1 MINDELIKTLT
12 YKEFKV
18 FCNQRA
24 CDGRWSMLEAMA
36 YLNII
41 DEIDKIKVKFL
52 GLIPLKK
59 KLILIEGAVFDYNG
73 DITEE
78 EFLDAFYEFLEDKG
92 WYFGGLTRE
101 EADE

>member
-18 FCNQRA
+18 FYNQRA
-24 CDGRWSMLEAMA
+24 CDGRLSIFEAMA
-36 YLNII
+36 YLDVI

-59 KLILIEGAVFDYNG
+59 K
-73 DITEE
+73 TEWARE
-78 EFLDAFYEFLEDKG
+78 KAWQDK
-92 WYFGGLTRE
+92 LHNN
-101 EADE
+101 

>member
-1 MINDELIKTLT
+1 MKIDKIINKREMIYMINDELIKTLT

-24 CDGRWSMLEAMA
+24 CDGRWSILEAMA
-36 YLNII
+36 YLDVI

-59 KLILIEGAVFDYNG
+59 K
-73 DITEE
+73 TELARE
-78 EFLDAFYEFLEDKG
+78 KAWQDK
-92 WYFGGLTRE
+92 LHNK
-101 EADE
+101 

>member
-12 YKEFKV
+12 YKEFKA

-36 YLNII
+36 YLDVI
-41 DEIDKIKVKFL
+41 DEIDKIEVKFL

-59 KLILIEGAVFDYNG
+59 ETELAREKAWQDKLHIYNKKTA
-73 DITEE
+73 INQ
-78 EFLDAFYEFLEDKG
+78 
-92 WYFGGLTRE
+92 
-101 EADE
+101 

>member
-1 MINDELIKTLT
+1 MSMKMDKIINKREMIYMINDELIKTLT

-24 CDGRWSMLEAMA
+24 CDGRWSILEAMA
-36 YLNII
+36 YLDVI

-59 KLILIEGAVFDYNG
+59 KL
-73 DITEE
+73 
-78 EFLDAFYEFLEDKG
+78 KK
-92 WYFGGLTRE
+92 
-101 EADE
+101 

>member
-36 YLNII
+36 YLDVI

-59 KLILIEGAVFDYNG
+59 K
-73 DITEE
+73 TELARE
-78 EFLDAFYEFLEDKG
+78 KAWQDK
-92 WYFGGLTRE
+92 LHNNQ
-101 EADE
+101 

>member
-1 MINDELIKTLT
+1 MKIDKIINKREMIYMINDELIKTLT

-36 YLNII
+36 YLDVI

-59 KLILIEGAVFDYNG
+59 
-73 DITEE
+73 
-78 EFLDAFYEFLEDKG
+78 
-92 WYFGGLTRE
+92 TRSISK
-101 EADE
+101 